1 MDLLILGGTRF
12 IGRPL
17 VEEALA
23 HGHTVT
29 LFTRGKH
36 GADLFPGVERLI
48 GDRNEDLDALAGRRW
63 DAVIDTSGMNAPS
76 VQRSVKL
83 LADAVGT
90 YAFVSTISVY
100 DAREVGMDEDASV
113 FTPDW
118 ECTEVTGETYGA
130 MKSACETAVRD
141 GFGDRALIF
150 RPGVIVGPH
159 DYTNRFPYWCH
170 RIAADGEVLA
180 PGDGAQPVQAID
192 VRDLAHWMLRMVEQG
207 SAGTFNAVGPAG
219 RTSLRQMLEAVREG
233 TGSDARFT
241 WVDAAFLAE
250 HEVAEW
256 SDMPFYI
263 ADAAEQPVQTI
274 SNARALAAGLTLRPL
289 AESARDTLATDLRD
303 PPVDERKGGI
313 TRERE
318 AELLAVWHSR
328 QA

>member
-23 HGHTVT
+23 HGHTVA

-36 GADLFPGVERLI
+36 GVDLFPDVERLI
-48 GDRNEDLDALAGRRW
+48 GDRNDDLSALAGRRW
-63 DAVIDTSGMNAPS
+63 DAVIDTSGMNAPA
-76 VQRSVKL
+76 VKAAVSL

-100 DAREVGMDEDASV
+100 SGREEGMDEDAAV
-113 FTPDW
+113 FAPDW

-130 MKSACETAVRD
+130 MKSACETAVRE

-150 RPGVIVGPH
+150 RPGVIIGPH

-170 RIAADGEVLA
+170 RIAAGGEVLA
-180 PGDGAQPVQAID
+180 PGDGTQPVQGID

-207 SAGTFNAVGPAG
+207 SAGTLNAVGPVE
-219 RTSLRQMLEAVREG
+219 RMSLREMLEAIRTG

-241 WVDAAFLAE
+241 WVSDAFLAE
-250 HEVAEW
+250 QGVAEW
-256 SDMPFYI
+256 SEMPFYI
-263 ADAAEQPVQTI
+263 ADLAEQPVQTI
-274 SNARALAAGLTLRPL
+274 SNARAVAAGLTLRPL
-289 AESARDTLATDLRD
+289 ADTARDTIAADLRE
-303 PPVDERKGGI
+303 PPADERKGGI

-318 AELLAVWHSR
+318 TELLAAWH
-328 QA
+328 AAHG